1 MAYVKHY
8 WNDKE
13 KRADRAKK
21 WTQLMERRYQKEI
34 EGSANRTMEYSG
46 PFSDDIA
53 LSLKVS
59 HPDRMPE
66 ITVID
71 AGVTEAI
78 VSEHQL
84 LGNGGSIAALN
95 FASFKE
101 PGGMFL
107 AGSRAQEECL
117 CHTSFLYNVLR
128 QKILF
133 YEWNRKHLN
142 RALYKDRMLYTP
154 DVLFFE
160 NGNPDINAVGV
171 PCDVITCAAPNKSA
185 AQRNCHV
192 SDEENH
198 EALESRIRFLLQAA
212 QIHAADV
219 IILGAY
225 GCGVFG
231 QDPVEVAEIFKNEL
245 RGSCFAK
252 AVFPIPRKGGDG
264 NYEAFAKVF
273 GVDAGR

>member
-1 MAYVKHY
+1 MAYIKHY
-8 WNDKE
+8 WNEKE

-21 WTQLMERRYQKEI
+21 WTQLMEHRYPKEI
-34 EGSANRTMEYSG
+34 EGSAARTREYSG
-46 PFSDDIA
+46 PFSNDIA

-59 HPDRMPE
+59 NPDRMPE
-66 ITVID
+66 ISVID
-71 AGVTEAI
+71 AGVTDAI
-78 VSEHQL
+78 VSEHRM
-84 LGNGGSIAALN
+84 LGGGGPMAVLN

-128 QKILF
+128 RKTSF

-142 RALYKDRMLYTP
+142 RALYQDRLLYTP

-160 NGNPDINAVGV
+160 NGSPDFHAVGI

-185 AQRNCHV
+185 AQRNCYV

-198 EALESRIRFLLQAA
+198 KALEKRIRFLLQAA
-212 QIHAADV
+212 QMHTADV
-219 IILGAY
+219 VILGAY

-231 QDPVEVAEIFKNEL
+231 QDPTEVAEIFRDEL
-245 RGSCFAK
+245 RGTLFSK
-252 AVFPIPRKGGDG
+252 AVFPIPRKVGDG

-273 GVDAGR
+273 GKDGGR